1 MTMVSDQNKRRT
13 DRAYAIKP
21 TQIKLL
27 GKKYLLN
34 DISDGGLGIIV
45 DGPDTFFMG
54 QRIDAILLELKDQT
68 VSLKGTVAHINKTQL
83 HYICGIRFILDGI
96 EEYNSVAQFKKE
108 RTRTE

>member
-1 MTMVSDQNKRRT
+1 MESDQNKRKTGRS
-13 DRAYAIKP
+13 YAIKP

-27 GKKYLLN
+27 GKNYRLN

-45 DGPDTFFMG
+45 DGPDTFLSG
-54 QRIDAILLELKDQT
+54 QRIDAVLLELKDRT

-96 EEYNSVAQFKKE
+96 EEYNFVAQFKKE